1 MYTEDT
7 NKSYKEELLP
17 SSSVALVKGHSL
29 QSWIHLRVA
38 PFLIYL
44 DKKKKNKEKH
54 IEISVTLLSESF
66 RHVCHELCW
75 CLPLYVP
82 HPV

>member
-17 SSSVALVKGHSL
+17 SNSVALVKGHSL

-44 DKKKKNKEKH
+44 DKKKRIRKSILKF
-54 IEISVTLLSESF
+54 L
-66 RHVCHELCW
+66 
-75 CLPLYVP
+75 
-82 HPV
+82 